1 MNINFTSVIESNNK
15 YNILIF
21 QYVKAEQWDLLL
33 DFILK
38 NNIDYSIRDNSNIYL
53 LEYAIN
59 FNKIEIIKALL
70 SKDIRIDVLDENNR
84 SLLYTII
91 KFSYIEIL
99 NLFIEKNKETIS
111 LNIFEI
117 KDKEG
122 NIALFYAIKFN
133 NLEIVKLI
141 LENSNNFL
149 IKNYAGENALHLAIL
164 NNNFEIYKIIIKYI
178 NNTNIKTNNNETPL
192 HLAISNKSYEIL
204 KYMVENYK
212 KELNFNIRDNIYQYT
227 PLHYLVKKGVD
238 LSLINI
244 LEKVIKKFD
253 GNLQDINGNIFFH
266 YFFNNINNNFI
277 KTDVKIY
284 NDIYNIL
291 IKIKFNYDLFNIDG
305 DTCLHI
311 IFNNIDIYIENLSSI
326 LNNFIKNTNL
336 NLQNLEGNSCFF
348 LLVKNNKWIDLKN
361 LLIEKKL
368 DIFLIDK
375 NNKLMFDYISRDD
388 MESFLDMITN
398 SYLYELKTKGDS
410 VKWIDYW
417 DNRCKNNNISYNELN
432 DTEKEL
438 LSNLKI
444 NKKEKLCYEII
455 KKKLIDFIEVF
466 KKYKKV
472 KNEYSYPITKVYPKL
487 IKDYKNT
494 SITTFKGSTLDV
506 LCGLLYLNKKYSTT
520 TFSSFKLINNNI
532 IECKNNICEVI
543 GIEIIWKNNNLKFP
557 NSNFNDLRS
566 LLTINKQQNNYRFFI
581 IPLGIEINI
590 DESLLGHA
598 NYIIIDFELLTI
610 ERFEPH
616 GSESPYGLNY
626 NSSLLDNTLETKF
639 NSFNLGFKYL
649 TPYTYLPKIG
659 FQLMEIKEK
668 KNDYIGDPN
677 GFCAL
682 WCIWW
687 IDIKLANPN
696 INSTILQELLF
707 KEIINNYMSFKKIIR
722 DYSTFIT
729 EIRDKLLSKI
739 DSNINFWINDK
750 ITNDQ
755 IILLNKIILIDIKNI
770 IN

>member
-15 YNILIF
+15 YNIQIF

-84 SLLYTII
+84 SLLYIII

-99 NLFIEKNKETIS
+99 KLFIEKNKETIS

-117 KDKEG
+117 KDKDG

-133 NLEIVKLI
+133 NIEIVKLI

-149 IKNYAGENALHLAIL
+149 IKNYDGENALHLAII
-164 NNNFEIYKIIIKYI
+164 NNNIEIYKLIIKYI
-178 NNTNIKTNNNETPL
+178 NNQNIKTNNGETSL
-192 HLAISNKSYEIL
+192 HLAIIYKTYDIL
-204 KYMVENYK
+204 KFMIEHFK
-212 KELNFNIRDNIYQYT
+212 KDLNFNIREYRYQYS
-227 PLHYLVKKGVD
+227 PLHYLVKNEVD
-238 LSLINI
+238 LPLITI
-244 LEKVIKKFD
+244 FEKVIKEFD
-253 GNLQDINGNIFFH
+253 GNQQDINGNIFLH
-266 YFFNNINNNFI
+266 YFFNNININFI
-277 KTDVKIY
+277 KENVKTI
-284 NDIYNIL
+284 NNIYNIL
-291 IKIKFNYDLFNIDG
+291 LKIKFNFDLFNIDG

-311 IFNNIDIYIENLSSI
+311 ILNNIDIYRENFSNI
-326 LNNFIKNTNL
+326 LTDFINNTNL
-336 NLQNLEGNSCFF
+336 NLQNIEGNSCFF
-348 LLVKNNKWIDLKN
+348 LLVKNNKWMDFKN

-368 DIFLIDK
+368 DIFIID
-375 NNKLMFDYISRDD
+375 NKSRIIFDYISTDD
-388 MESFLDMITN
+388 KESFLDMITK

-417 DNRCKNNNISYNELN
+417 DNRCKNTNISYNELN

-438 LSNLKI
+438 LANLKI
-444 NKKEKLCYEII
+444 NKKENLCYEIV

-472 KNEYSYPITKVYPKL
+472 KNEYSYPMTTIYPKL

-494 SITTFKGSTLDV
+494 NLTTFKGSTLDI

-520 TFSSFKLINNNI
+520 TFSSLKLINDNI
-532 IECKNNICEVI
+532 IDCQNNICEVI

-557 NSNFNDLRS
+557 NSSLNDLRS

-581 IPLGIEINI
+581 IPLGIEIDI
-590 DESLLGHA
+590 DGNLLGHA
-598 NYIIIDFELLTI
+598 NYIIIDFEKLKI

-616 GSESPYGLNY
+616 GFESPYGLNY
-626 NSSLLDNTLETKF
+626 NSSLLDNILENKF
-639 NSFNLGFKYL
+639 NSFNLNLKYFP
-649 TPYTYLPKIG
+649 PYTYLPKIG
-659 FQLMEIKEK
+659 FQIMEIKEK

-696 INSTILQELLF
+696 IESKILQELLF

-750 ITNDQ
+750 ITNEQ
-755 IILLNKIILIDIKNI
+755 IMLLNKIILIDIKS

>member
-15 YNILIF
+15 YNIQIF

-33 DFILK
+33 EFILN

-59 FNKIEIIKALL
+59 FNKIEIVRALL
-70 SKDIRIDVLDENNR
+70 TKDIRIDILDENNR

-99 NLFIEKNKETIS
+99 KLFIKKNKEIIS

-133 NLEIVKLI
+133 NIEIVKLI
-141 LENSNNFL
+141 LENSNNYL
-149 IKNYAGENALHLAIL
+149 IKNYSGENAIHIAII
-164 NNNFEIYKIIIKYI
+164 NNNFEIYKLIIKYI
-178 NNTNIKTNNNETPL
+178 NNPNIKTNNGETPL
-192 HLAISNKSYEIL
+192 HLAILNKTYEIL
-204 KYMVENYK
+204 KYMLDKYK
-212 KELNFNIRDNIYQYT
+212 KDLNFNIRENIYQYS
-227 PLHYLVKKGVD
+227 PLNYLVKNGVD

-244 LEKVIKKFD
+244 LEKVIKEFD
-253 GNLQDINGNIFFH
+253 GNLQDINGNIFLH
-266 YFFNNINNNFI
+266 YFFNNLNKNFK

-311 IFNNIDIYIENLSSI
+311 ILNNIDIYMENLSNI
-326 LNNFIKNTNL
+326 FNNFILNTNL
-336 NLQNLEGNSCFF
+336 NLQNSEGNSCFF
-348 LLVKNNKWIDLKN
+348 ILVKNNKWIDLKN

-368 DIFLIDK
+368 DIFIIDK
-375 NNKLMFDYISRDD
+375 NNKLIFDYISSDD
-388 MESFLDMITN
+388 MESFLDMITM

-417 DNRCKNNNISYNELN
+417 DNRCKNNDISYNELN

-455 KKKLIDFIEVF
+455 KKKLINFIEVF
-466 KKYKKV
+466 KKHKKV
-472 KNEYSYPITKVYPKL
+472 KNEYSYPLTTIYPKL
-487 IKDYKNT
+487 IKNYKNT
-494 SITTFKGSTLDV
+494 SLTTFKGSTLDV

-520 TFSSFKLINNNI
+520 TFSSLKLINNNI
-532 IECKNNICEVI
+532 VDCKNNICEVI

-557 NSNFNDLRS
+557 NSNDLRS

-590 DESLLGHA
+590 EDDILGHA
-598 NYIIIDFELLTI
+598 NYIIIDYELLTI

-616 GSESPYGLNY
+616 GSESPFGLNY
-626 NSSLLDNTLETKF
+626 NTSLLDNTLETKF
-639 NSFNLGFKYL
+639 NSFNLDLKYY
-649 TPYTYLPKIG
+649 PPHSYLPKIG
-659 FQLMEIKEK
+659 FQMMEIKEK

-687 IDIKLANPN
+687 IDIKLGNPN
-696 INSTILQELLF
+696 INSKILQELLF

-722 DYSTFIT
+722 DYSAYIT

-750 ITNDQ
+750 ITSEQ
-755 IILLNKIILIDIKNI
+755 IILLNKIILIDIKSIVN
-770 IN
+770 

>member
-15 YNILIF
+15 YNIQIF

-59 FNKIEIIKALL
+59 FNKIEIVRALL
-70 SKDIRIDVLDENNR
+70 SKDIRIDVLDENSR

-99 NLFIEKNKETIS
+99 KLFIDKNKDTIS

-122 NIALFYAIKFN
+122 NIPLFYAIKFN
-133 NLEIVKLI
+133 NIEIVKLI
-141 LENSNNFL
+141 IENSNNFL
-149 IKNYAGENALHLAIL
+149 IKNYSGENALHISII
-164 NNNFEIYKIIIKYI
+164 NNNFEIYKKIIKYI
-178 NNTNIKTNNNETPL
+178 NNPNIKTNNGESPL
-192 HLAISNKSYEIL
+192 HLTVANKSYDIL
-204 KYMVENYK
+204 KFMLDNFK
-212 KELNFNIRDNIYQYT
+212 KELYFNNRENIYQYT
-227 PLHYLVKKGVD
+227 PLHYLVINGVD
-238 LSLINI
+238 LTLINI
-244 LEKVIKKFD
+244 IEKVITEFD
-253 GNLQDINGNIFFH
+253 GSLQDINGNIFFH
-266 YFFNNINNNFI
+266 YFFNNLNKNF
-277 KTDVKIY
+277 KKENVKMY

-291 IKIKFNYDLFNIDG
+291 IKIKFNYDIFNIDG

-311 IFNNIDIYIENLSSI
+311 ILNNIDIYMENLSNI
-326 LNNFIKNTNL
+326 LNHFINNTNL
-336 NLQNLEGNSCFF
+336 NLQNSDGNSCFF
-348 LLVKNNKWIDLKN
+348 ILVKNNKWLDLIN

-368 DIFLIDK
+368 DIFMIDN
-375 NNKLMFDYISRDD
+375 NNKLMFDYISNNDY
-388 MESFLDMITN
+388 ELFLDLITK
-398 SYLYELKTKGDS
+398 SYLYELKTKGES

-417 DNRCKNNNISYNELN
+417 DNRCKNNNITYEELN

-438 LSNLKI
+438 LANLKI

-455 KKKLIDFIEVF
+455 KKKIIDFIEVF

-472 KNEYSYPITKVYPKL
+472 KNEYSYPITTIYTKL

-494 SITTFKGSTLDV
+494 SLTTFKGSTLDV
-506 LCGLLYLNKKYSTT
+506 LCGLLYLNKKYSST
-520 TFSSFKLINNNI
+520 TFSSLKLINDNI
-532 IECKNNICEVI
+532 IDCKNNICEVI
-543 GIEIIWKNNNLKFP
+543 GIEILWKNNNLKFP
-557 NSNFNDLRS
+557 NSNLNNLRS
-566 LLTINKQQNNYRFFI
+566 LLTLNKQQNNYRFFI
-581 IPLGIEINI
+581 IPIGIEINI
-590 DESLLGHA
+590 DDGLSGHA
-598 NYIIIDFELLTI
+598 NYIIIDYQLLTI

-626 NSSLLDNTLETKF
+626 NSSLLDNTLENKF

-649 TPYTYLPKIG
+649 APYTYLPKIG
-659 FQLMEIKEK
+659 FQMMEIKEK

-687 IDIKLANPN
+687 IDIKLGNPN
-696 INSTILQELLF
+696 INSKTLQELLF
-707 KEIINNYMSFKKIIR
+707 KEIINNYISFKKIIR

>member
-1 MNINFTSVIESNNK
+1 MNINFSSIIESNNK
-15 YNILIF
+15 YNIQIF

-33 DFILK
+33 DFITK

-70 SKDIRIDVLDENNR
+70 SKDIRIDILDENNR

-99 NLFIEKNKETIS
+99 KLFIEKNKDTIS
-111 LNIFEI
+111 VNIFEI

-122 NIALFYAIKFN
+122 NIPLFYAIKFN
-133 NLEIVKLI
+133 NIEIVKLI

-149 IKNYAGENALHLAIL
+149 IKNYYGENALHIAIL
-164 NNNFEIYKIIIKYI
+164 NNNFEIYKLIIKNI
-178 NNTNIKTNNNETPL
+178 NNPNIKTNKGESPL
-192 HLAISNKSYEIL
+192 HLGIYNKSYDIL
-204 KYMVENYK
+204 KFMLDNFK
-212 KELNFNIRDNIYQYT
+212 KELNFNISENIYQYT
-227 PLHYLVKKGVD
+227 PLHFLIKNEID
-238 LSLINI
+238 LTLINI
-244 LEKVIKKFD
+244 FAKVIKEFD

-266 YFFNNINNNFI
+266 YFFNNINKSF
-277 KTDVKIY
+277 KKEDVKMI
-284 NDIYNIL
+284 NDTYNIL
-291 IKIKFNYDLFNIDG
+291 NKIKFNYDLFNIDG

-311 IFNNIDIYIENLSSI
+311 ILNNIDIYIENFSNI
-326 LNNFIKNTNL
+326 LDNFINNTNL
-336 NLQNLEGNSCFF
+336 NLQNTDGNSCFF
-348 LLVKNNKWIDLKN
+348 LLIKNNKWVDLIN
-361 LLIEKKL
+361 LLIGKKL
-368 DIFLIDK
+368 DIFMIDN
-375 NNKLMFDYISRDD
+375 NNKLMFDYISNDD
-388 MESFLDMITN
+388 KELFLDLITK
-398 SYLYELKTKGDS
+398 SYLHELKNKGDS

-417 DNRCKNNNISYNELN
+417 DNRCKNNDLSYEELN

-438 LSNLKI
+438 LLNLKI
-444 NKKEKLCYEII
+444 NKKEKLCYDII
-455 KKKLIDFIEVF
+455 QKKLINFIEVF

-472 KNEYSYPITKVYPKL
+472 KNEYSYPVTTIYPKL

-494 SITTFKGSTLDV
+494 SLTTFKGSTLDV
-506 LCGLLYLNKKYSTT
+506 LCGLLYLNKKYLTSV
-520 TFSSFKLINNNI
+520 FSSLKLINDNI

-557 NSNFNDLRS
+557 NSNLNDLRS

-590 DESLLGHA
+590 EDNLLGHA
-598 NYIIIDFELLTI
+598 NYLIIDYQLLTI

-649 TPYTYLPKIG
+649 APYTYLPKIG
-659 FQLMEIKEK
+659 FQIIEIKEK

-696 INSTILQELLF
+696 IDSKTLQELLF

-750 ITNDQ
+750 ITNEQ
-755 IILLNKIILIDIKNI
+755 IMLLNKIIILDIKTI
-770 IN
+770 IT

>member
-15 YNILIF
+15 YNIQIF

-59 FNKIEIIKALL
+59 FNKIEIVKALL
-70 SKDIRIDVLDENNR
+70 NKDIRIDILDENNR
-84 SLLYTII
+84 SLLYLII
-91 KFSYIEIL
+91 KFSYIDIL
-99 NLFIEKNKETIS
+99 KLFITKNKETIS

-133 NLEIVKLI
+133 NFEIVKLI

-149 IKNYAGENALHLAIL
+149 IKNYYGENALHLAIL
-164 NNNFEIYKIIIKYI
+164 NNNYEIYILIIKYI
-178 NNTNIKTNNNETPL
+178 NNPNIKTNNNESPL

-204 KYMVENYK
+204 KYMLKNYK
-212 KELNFNIRDNIYQYT
+212 KELNFNIIENTYQYS
-227 PLHYLVKKGVD
+227 PLHYLVKNGVD
-238 LSLINI
+238 LPLINI
-244 LEKVIKKFD
+244 LEKVIKEFD

-266 YFFNNINNNFI
+266 YFFNNININFKKIDAKIINN
-277 KTDVKIY
+277 
-284 NDIYNIL
+284 IYNIL

-311 IFNNIDIYIENLSSI
+311 LLNNIDIYIEDFSNI

-336 NLQNLEGNSCFF
+336 NLQNSEGNSCFF
-348 LLVKNNKWIDLKN
+348 LLVKNNKWINLKN

-368 DIFLIDK
+368 DIFMIDK
-375 NNKLMFDYISRDD
+375 NNKLMFDYISNDD
-388 MESFLDMITN
+388 IESFLDLITQ

-438 LSNLKI
+438 LANLKI

-472 KNEYSYPITKVYPKL
+472 KNEYSYPITTVYPKL
-487 IKDYKNT
+487 IKDYKNA
-494 SITTFKGSTLDV
+494 IVTTFKGSTLDV

-520 TFSSFKLINNNI
+520 TFSSLKLINDNI
-532 IECKNNICEVI
+532 IDCKNNICEVI

-557 NSNFNDLRS
+557 NSNLNDLRS

-590 DESLLGHA
+590 DNSLFGHA
-598 NYIIIDFELLTI
+598 NYIIIDYELLTI

-626 NSSLLDNTLETKF
+626 NASLLDNTLETKF
-639 NSFNLGFKYL
+639 NSFNLGLKYFP
-649 TPYTYLPKIG
+649 PYTYLPKIG
-659 FQLMEIKEK
+659 FQMMEIKEK

-696 INSTILQELLF
+696 ISSTILQELLF

-750 ITNDQ
+750 ITSEQ
-755 IILLNKIILIDIKNI
+755 IILLNKITLIDIKNI

>member
-1 MNINFTSVIESNNK
+1 MNINFSSVIESNNK
-15 YNILIF
+15 YNIKIF
-21 QYVKAEQWDLLL
+21 QYLKAEQWDLLL
-33 DFILK
+33 EFIIN

-53 LEYAIN
+53 LEYIIN
-59 FNKIEIIKALL
+59 FNKIEIVEALL

-84 SLLYTII
+84 TLLYIII
-91 KFSYIEIL
+91 KYSYIEIL
-99 NLFIEKNKETIS
+99 KLFIKKNKETIS

-149 IKNYAGENALHLAIL
+149 IKNYNGENALHLTII
-164 NNNFEIYKIIIKYI
+164 NNHFEIYKLIIKYL
-178 NNTNIKTNNNETPL
+178 NNPNIKTNNGESSL

-204 KYMVENYK
+204 KYMLDNYK
-212 KELNFNIRDNIYQYT
+212 KELNFNIIENIYQYS
-227 PLHYLVKKGVD
+227 PLHYLIKNGLD
-238 LSLINI
+238 LPLINI
-244 LEKVIKKFD
+244 LEKVIKEFD

-266 YFFNNINNNFI
+266 YFFNNLNKNFQ
-277 KTDVKIY
+277 KTDIKII
-284 NDIYNIL
+284 NEIYNIL
-291 IKIKFNYDLFNIDG
+291 IKIKINYDLFNIDG
-305 DTCLHI
+305 DNCLHI
-311 IFNNIDIYIENLSSI
+311 IINNIDIYIENFSNI
-326 LNNFIKNTNL
+326 LNNFIRNTNI
-336 NLQNLEGNSCFF
+336 NLQNIDGYSCFF
-348 LLVKNNKWIDLKN
+348 LLVKNGKWINFKN

-368 DIFLIDK
+368 DIFMIDK
-375 NNKLMFDYISRDD
+375 NNKLMFDYISKDD
-388 MESFLDMITN
+388 LETFLDLITQ

-438 LSNLKI
+438 LANLKI

-455 KKKLIDFIEVF
+455 KKKLINFIEVF

-472 KNEYSYPITKVYPKL
+472 KNEYSYPITTLYPKL
-487 IKDYKNT
+487 IKEYKNT
-494 SITTFKGSTLDV
+494 NLTTFKGSTLDI
-506 LCGLLYLNKKYSTT
+506 LCGLLYLNKKYSTIT
-520 TFSSFKLINNNI
+520 LSSLKLINDNI
-532 IECKNNICEVI
+532 IDCKNNICEVI
-543 GIEIIWKNNNLKFP
+543 GIEIIWINNNLKFP
-557 NSNFNDLRS
+557 NSNLNDLRS
-566 LLTINKQQNNYRFFI
+566 LLTIIKQQKNYRFFI

-590 DESLLGHA
+590 ENSLLGHA

-639 NSFNLGFKYL
+639 NSFNLGLKYFS
-649 TPYTYLPKIG
+649 PYTYLPKIG
-659 FQLMEIKEK
+659 FQIMEIKEK

-696 INSTILQELLF
+696 ISSNILQELLF

-750 ITNDQ
+750 ITNEQ

>member
-1 MNINFTSVIESNNK
+1 MNINFSSIIESNNK
-15 YNILIF
+15 YNIQIF

-33 DFILK
+33 DFISK

-70 SKDIRIDVLDENNR
+70 SKDIRIDILDENNR

-99 NLFIEKNKETIS
+99 KLFIEKNKDTIS

-122 NIALFYAIKFN
+122 NIPLFYAIKFN
-133 NLEIVKLI
+133 NIEIVKLI

-149 IKNYAGENALHLAIL
+149 IKNYLGENALHIAIL
-164 NNNFEIYKIIIKYI
+164 NNNLEIYKLIIKNI
-178 NNTNIKTNNNETPL
+178 NNLNIKTNKGESPL
-192 HLAISNKSYEIL
+192 HLGIYNKSYEIL
-204 KYMVENYK
+204 KYMIDNFK
-212 KELNFNIRDNIYQYT
+212 KELNFNISENIYQYT
-227 PLHYLVKKGVD
+227 PLHYLIKNDID
-238 LSLINI
+238 LTLINI
-244 LEKVIKKFD
+244 FTKVIKEFD

-266 YFFNNINNNFI
+266 YFFNNINKNF
-277 KTDVKIY
+277 KKEDVNMI

-291 IKIKFNYDLFNIDG
+291 NKIKFNYDLFNIDG

-311 IFNNIDIYIENLSSI
+311 ILNNIDIYIENFSNI
-326 LNNFIKNTNL
+326 LNNFINNTNL
-336 NLQNLEGNSCFF
+336 NLQNTDGNSCFF
-348 LLVKNNKWIDLKN
+348 LLVKKNKWVDLTN
-361 LLIEKKL
+361 ILREKKL
-368 DIFLIDK
+368 DIFLIDN
-375 NNKLMFDYISRDD
+375 NNKLMFDYISKDD
-388 MESFLDMITN
+388 YNLFLDLITQ
-398 SYLYELKTKGDS
+398 SYLNELKTKGDS
-410 VKWIDYW
+410 IKWIDYW

-438 LSNLKI
+438 LVNLKI

-455 KKKLIDFIEVF
+455 NKKLIDYIDVF

-472 KNEYSYPITKVYPKL
+472 KNEYSYPITTIYPKL

-494 SITTFKGSTLDV
+494 NITTFKGSTLDV
-506 LCGLLYLNKKYSTT
+506 LCGLLYLNKKYSST
-520 TFSSFKLINNNI
+520 TFSPLKLINDNI
-532 IECKNNICEVI
+532 IECKNKICEVI

-557 NSNFNDLRS
+557 NSNLNDLRS

-590 DESLLGHA
+590 EDDILGHA
-598 NYIIIDFELLTI
+598 NYIIIDYELLTI

-616 GSESPYGLNY
+616 GSESPFGLNY
-626 NSSLLDNTLETKF
+626 NTSLLDNTLETKF
-639 NSFNLGFKYL
+639 NSFNLDLKYY
-649 TPYTYLPKIG
+649 PPHSYLPKIG
-659 FQLMEIKEK
+659 FQMMEIKEK

-687 IDIKLANPN
+687 IDIKLGNPN
-696 INSTILQELLF
+696 INSKILQELLF

-722 DYSTFIT
+722 DYSAYIT

-750 ITNDQ
+750 ITSEQ
-755 IILLNKIILIDIKNI
+755 IILLNKIILIDIKSIVN
-770 IN
+770 

>member
-1 MNINFTSVIESNNK
+1 MNINLTSFIETNNK
-15 YNILIF
+15 YNIQIF

-33 DFILK
+33 EFILK

-59 FNKIEIIKALL
+59 FNKIEIVKALL
-70 SKDIRIDVLDENNR
+70 NRDIRIDILDENNR

-99 NLFIEKNKETIS
+99 KLFIEKNKDTIS

-122 NIALFYAIKFN
+122 NTALFYAIKFN
-133 NLEIVKLI
+133 NIEIVKLI
-141 LENSNNFL
+141 LENTNNYL
-149 IKNYAGENALHLAIL
+149 IKNYSGENVLHITII
-164 NNNFEIYKIIIKYI
+164 NNNFKIFKIIIKYI
-178 NNTNIKTNNNETPL
+178 KNINIKTNKGESPL
-192 HLAISNKSYEIL
+192 HLAIYYKSYEIL
-204 KYMVENYK
+204 KFMLQNFN
-212 KELNFNIRDNIYQYT
+212 KELNFNIVENEYQFS
-227 PLHYLVKKGVD
+227 PLHYLVKNGIDVQ
-238 LSLINI
+238 LIYI
-244 LEKVIKKFD
+244 LENIIKEFD

-266 YFFNNINNNFI
+266 YLFNNINTNFN
-277 KTDVKIY
+277 KIDAKMTT
-284 NDIYNIL
+284 NIYNIL

-311 IFNNIDIYIENLSSI
+311 ILNNIELYMEKFTNI
-326 LNNFIKNTNL
+326 LNHFIINTNL
-336 NLQNLEGNSCFF
+336 NLQNTDGNSCFF
-348 LLVKNNKWIDLKN
+348 ILVKKNKWIDLKN

-368 DIFLIDK
+368 DIFMIDK
-375 NNKLMFDYISRDD
+375 NNNLMFDYISSDD
-388 MESFLDMITN
+388 EELFLDLITQ
-398 SYLYELKTKGDS
+398 SYLYQLKTNGES

-417 DNRCKNNNISYNELN
+417 DNRCKNNNISYDELN
-432 DTEKEL
+432 DTEREL
-438 LSNLKI
+438 LVNLKI

-455 KKKLIDFIEVF
+455 KKKIVNHIEVF
-466 KKYKKV
+466 KKYKKI
-472 KNEYSYPITKVYPKL
+472 KNEYSYPITTLYPKL
-487 IKDYKNT
+487 IKEYKNT
-494 SITTFKGSTLDV
+494 NLTTFKGSTLDI
-506 LCGLLYLNKKYSTT
+506 LCGLLYLNKKYSTI
-520 TFSSFKLINNNI
+520 TFSSLKLINDNI
-532 IECKNNICEVI
+532 IDCKNNICEVI

-557 NSNFNDLRS
+557 NSNLNDLRS
-566 LLTINKQQNNYRFFI
+566 LLTINNQQNNYRFFI

-590 DESLLGHA
+590 DNNLLGHA
-598 NYIIIDFELLTI
+598 NYIIMDFELLTI

-626 NSSLLDNTLETKF
+626 NASLLDNTLENKF
-639 NSFNLGFKYL
+639 TSFNLGFKYL
-649 TPYTYLPKIG
+649 SPHTYLPKIG
-659 FQLMEIKEK
+659 FQIMEIKEK

-687 IDIKLANPN
+687 IDIKLSNPN
-696 INSTILQELLF
+696 ISSKILQELLF

-722 DYSTFIT
+722 DYSSFII

-750 ITNDQ
+750 LTSEQ
-755 IILLNKIILIDIKNI
+755 ILLLNKIILIDIKNI